1 MNLKDIV
8 SKILNHKSITEEE
21 LNYLI
26 IEYVTKET
34 GSEPTSEELKMI
46 GRLIERGLFSIEYV
60 IDMIGKQPDKYK
72 IQITYLYNVDNK
84 KTDGMFNKEL
94 VKVIVN
100 DI

>member
-21 LNYLI
+21 LSYLVV
-26 IEYVTKET
+26 EYVTKET
-34 GSEPTSEELKMI
+34 GKEPTSEELKMI
-46 GRLIERGLFSIEYV
+46 INLIEKGIFSIEYV
-60 IDMIGKQPDKYK
+60 IDMIDKQPDKYK

-84 KTDGMFNKEL
+84 KTDGMFDRRL
-94 VKVIVN
+94 IKVIVR